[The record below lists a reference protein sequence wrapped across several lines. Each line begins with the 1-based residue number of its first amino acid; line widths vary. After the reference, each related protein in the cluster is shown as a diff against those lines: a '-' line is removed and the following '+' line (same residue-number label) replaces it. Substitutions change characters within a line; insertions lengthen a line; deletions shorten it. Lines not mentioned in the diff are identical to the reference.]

1 MGLMKHIL
9 LLLVFSAGLFTGVA
23 AQENQQGAQTRHRF
37 AEMYVGADMR
47 FFPGAGTQSKI
58 ISEDGS
64 LKNRELDDYAGNRI
78 LIGATHFW
86 GHADFFVAIPVAR
99 FKEAALSTG
108 VETGGR
114 YFPWKIEKGKLRPWL
129 GISLAATSYK
139 QGEGTKQTRFT
150 APLSS
155 GASFRTRNHL
165 IEFSAAMDFGKAQR
179 YYFSR
184 EIATTV
190 SLHKMS
196 VGLSYKY
203 LFDVTLSAEKDWQ
216 SGRTQRIT
224 DTLAARN
231 KLNGFTLAAGPSSA
245 FYLKT
250 SDHNTSSHPWLGQH
264 KSAKVFPDLAI
275 GYYWHKPDL
284 QLSLAYRPVKSEL
297 KAYGYE
303 QKLHRKSIT
312 LEAYKFI
319 GDYHGFVPFVGP
331 SVSYEHLSLHEKEA
345 QATAYKKEKEYIRP
359 GITFGWDIRPNRIQS
374 MLLRTNL
381 RWIPNLNLSMKEG
394 KKISFDQ
401 LEFNFI
407 QLVIFPGRMF

>member
-1 MGLMKHIL
+1 MKHITL
-9 LLLVFSAGLFTGVA
+9 LIALSTGMFTGVA

-37 AEMYVGADMR
+37 AEMYLGADLR
-47 FFPGAGTQSKI
+47 FFPGAGTHTKI
-58 ISEDGS
+58 ISAEGA
-64 LKNRELDDYAGNRI
+64 LKNRELDDFAGNRL

-86 GHADFFVAIPVAR
+86 GHADFFVAIPVTR

-129 GISLAATSYK
+129 GISLASVSYH

-155 GASFRTRNHL
+155 GASYRTRNHL
-165 IEFSAAMDFGKAQR
+165 IEFSATMDFGKAQR
-179 YYFSR
+179 YYISR
-184 EIATTV
+184 DVATTV

-224 DTLAARN
+224 DTLAALNR
-231 KLNGFTLAAGPSSA
+231 LNGFTIAAGPSSA
-245 FYLKT
+245 FYLKK

-319 GDYHGFVPFVGP
+319 GDYHGFVPFIGP
-331 SVSYEHLSLHEKEA
+331 SVSYEHLSPHEKEA
-345 QATAYKKEKEYIRP
+345 QATPNKKEKEYIRP

-381 RWIPNLNLSMKEG
+381 RWIPDLNISMKDG
-394 KKISFDQ
+394 KKISFEQ

-407 QLVIFPGRMF
+407 QLVVFPGRMF

>member
-1 MGLMKHIL
+1 MKHCL
-9 LLLVFSAGLFTGVA
+9 LSLVFSIGLFVHGYGQDTI
-23 AQENQQGAQTRHRF
+23 QIFRTRHRF
-37 AEMYVGADMR
+37 AEMYVGTDFR
-47 FFPGAGTQSKI
+47 FFPGAGTQSKS
-58 ISEDGS
+58 ISADGS
-64 LKNRELDDYAGNRI
+64 LKNMEMDNHAENRL

-86 GHADFFVAIPVAR
+86 GHADFFLAIPVTR
-99 FKEAALSTG
+99 FNKTSFSTG

-114 YFPWKIEKGKLRPWL
+114 YFPWKIERGKLRPWL
-129 GISLAATSYK
+129 GISLAATAYR

-150 APLSS
+150 VPLSS
-155 GASFRTRNHL
+155 GASYRTRNHL

-179 YYFSR
+179 YYISR
-184 EIATTV
+184 EVATTV
-190 SLHKMS
+190 SLHNLS

-203 LFDVTLSAEKDWQ
+203 VFDVTLSAEKDWQ

-224 DTLAARN
+224 DTLAALNR
-231 KLNGFTLAAGPSSA
+231 LNGFTLAAGPSSA

-250 SDHNTSSHPWLGQH
+250 SDHNASEHPWLGQH
-264 KSAKVFPDLAI
+264 KSAKVFPEFGI

-284 QLSLAYRPVKSEL
+284 QLNMAYRSVKSEL
-297 KAYGYE
+297 KAYGYK
-303 QKLHRKSIT
+303 QKLQRKSLT

-319 GDYHGFVPFVGP
+319 GDYHGFVPFIGP
-331 SVSYEHLSLHEKEA
+331 SLSYELLSLTEGEA
-345 QATAYKKEKEYIRP
+345 HTTPNKKEKEYIRP

-381 RWIPNLNLSMKEG
+381 RWIPNLNVSMKEG

-407 QLVIFPGRMF
+407 QLVVFPGRMF